1 MKTTINF
8 ILTSL
13 ILCSSLSAQQIG
25 HTTVTFIDS
34 LRNNRQIATEIY
46 YPATSAGNNTPI
58 ATGVFPLI
66 TFGHGFVMVWS
77 AYQNFWD
84 LLVPEG
90 YILAFPTTEG
100 SFSPSH
106 ADFGKDLKF
115 LIAKIQSSGVGAV
128 IPSASVGTTSAIMGH
143 SMGGGC
149 SFLAAEN
156 NLMIT
161 TMVSFASANTN
172 PSSIT
177 ASQQVSVPTLLFSG
191 TNDCVI
197 PPSQHQNIMYDSTA
211 AAFKTQVNITGGG
224 HCFFANSN
232 FNCTFGENTCSPSPT
247 ITRAE
252 QQSVTN
258 NFLKLWLAY
267 FLKNDCQK
275 AQDFQDSLSM
285 SSKISY
291 RQSQAIG
298 CFTGITN
305 SNFYPNSFKVFPN
318 PFSTQTTL
326 QTDILLHNATFTVY
340 NCFGQTVRE
349 ITNISGNTATFYRD
363 NLPSGLYFIRL
374 TQDNKQIET
383 KKLII
388 TD

>member
-8 ILTSL
+8 ILALL

-25 HTTVTFIDS
+25 HTTLTFIDS

-58 ATGVFPLI
+58 AAGVFPLI

-84 LLVPEG
+84 FLVPEG

-161 TMVSFASANTN
+161 TLVSFASANTN

-191 TNDCVI
+191 TNDCVT

-232 FNCTFGENTCSPSPT
+232 FNCSFGENTCSPSPT

-252 QQSVTN
+252 QQSVIN

-340 NCFGQTVRE
+340 NCFGQTVKE

>member
-8 ILTSL
+8 ILSSL

-58 ATGVFPLI
+58 AAGVFPLI

-84 LLVPEG
+84 SLVPEG

-100 SFSPSH
+100 GFSPSH

-177 ASQQVSVPTLLFSG
+177 ASQQVFVPTLLFSG
-191 TNDCVI
+191 TNDCVT

-298 CFTGITN
+298 CFTGIIN

-340 NCFGQTVRE
+340 NCLGQTVRE

>member
-58 ATGVFPLI
+58 AAGVFPLI

-84 LLVPEG
+84 SLVPEG

-100 SFSPSH
+100 GFSPSH

-191 TNDCVI
+191 TNDCVT

-340 NCFGQTVRE
+340 NCFGQKVRE

>member
-58 ATGVFPLI
+58 AAGVFPLI

-84 LLVPEG
+84 SLVPEG

-191 TNDCVI
+191 TNDCVT

-340 NCFGQTVRE
+340 NCLGQTVRE

>member
-8 ILTSL
+8 ILALL
-13 ILCSSLSAQQIG
+13 ILCSSLSAQQVG
-25 HTTVTFIDS
+25 HTTLTFIDS

-58 ATGVFPLI
+58 AAGVFPLI

-84 LLVPEG
+84 FLVPEG

-100 SFSPSH
+100 IFSPSH

-161 TMVSFASANTN
+161 TLVSFASANTN

-191 TNDCVI
+191 TNDCVT

-232 FNCTFGENTCSPSPT
+232 FNCSFGENTCSPSPT

-340 NCFGQTVRE
+340 NCFGQTVKE

>member
-58 ATGVFPLI
+58 AAGVFPLI

-177 ASQQVSVPTLLFSG
+177 ASQQVFVPTLLFSG
-191 TNDCVI
+191 TNDCVT

-298 CFTGITN
+298 CFTGIIN

-340 NCFGQTVRE
+340 NCLGQTVRE

>member
-1 MKTTINF
+1 MF
-8 ILTSL
+8 
-13 ILCSSLSAQQIG
+13 SLSAQQIG

-58 ATGVFPLI
+58 AAGVFPLI

-191 TNDCVI
+191 TNDCVT

-340 NCFGQTVRE
+340 NCFGQKVRE

>member
-58 ATGVFPLI
+58 AAGVFPLI

-100 SFSPSH
+100 GFSPSH

-191 TNDCVI
+191 TNDCVT

-349 ITNISGNTATFYRD
+349 ITNISGNTATFFRD

>member
-58 ATGVFPLI
+58 AAGVFPLI

-84 LLVPEG
+84 SLVPEG

-191 TNDCVI
+191 TNDCVT

-298 CFTGITN
+298 CFTGIIN

>member
-8 ILTSL
+8 ILSSL

-58 ATGVFPLI
+58 AAGVFPLI

-84 LLVPEG
+84 FLVPEG

-177 ASQQVSVPTLLFSG
+177 ASQQVFVPTLLFSG
-191 TNDCVI
+191 TNDCVT

-340 NCFGQTVRE
+340 NCLGQTVRE

>member
-58 ATGVFPLI
+58 AAGVFPLI

-100 SFSPSH
+100 GFSPSH

-177 ASQQVSVPTLLFSG
+177 ASQQVFVPTLLFSG
-191 TNDCVI
+191 TNDCVT

-349 ITNISGNTATFYRD
+349 ITNISGNTATFFRD

>member
-1 MKTTINF
+1 MKTKINF
-8 ILTSL
+8 ILALL

-25 HTTVTFIDS
+25 HTTLTFIDS

-58 ATGVFPLI
+58 AAGVFPLI

-84 LLVPEG
+84 FLVPEG

-161 TMVSFASANTN
+161 TLVSFASANTN

-191 TNDCVI
+191 TNDCVT

-232 FNCTFGENTCSPSPT
+232 FNCSFGENTCSPSPT

-258 NFLKLWLAY
+258 NFLQLWLAY

-374 TQDNKQIET
+374 AQDNKQIET

>member
-8 ILTSL
+8 ILSSL

-58 ATGVFPLI
+58 AAGVFPLI

-84 LLVPEG
+84 FLVPEG

-191 TNDCVI
+191 TNDCVT

-340 NCFGQTVRE
+340 NCFGQKVRE